1 MTSLVPFVLAWLATG
16 QLPAG
21 APPAGEGETGI
32 RSHSLT
38 IDQRTGTWHAKGDA
52 ILKTTTIEIR
62 ADEMTFDPE
71 EQRAIARGHVIL
83 FQGTLVAFAEEADVR
98 LETGEATLVEGTVLR
113 KAKVSP
119 DALLKAKT
127 REEVE
132 RLGSTSMSATGRHIQ
147 RVGPDHFLVDG
158 IAFTPCDCN
167 PVKPS
172 WRIRSLHADLIPGE
186 RALLTLPVIYVQGV
200 PILAFPWL
208 YLPMSD
214 RRTGL
219 LFTIPGSARGSFF
232 IQQPV
237 FVTMGRSYDMT
248 LTPGYY
254 FGGGDLLSVK
264 GPRLQ
269 TEFEYAPSV
278 RIQPYGRA
286 TLDLVY
292 DLQPKIHPITG
303 QPLPQIDPE
312 TGMAIKDPITGQP
325 VPDLSTHRGLRG
337 AGSLRH
343 SQDLTGGFYDRID
356 ASVVSD
362 GFFPQSL
369 SADLVTR
376 ETAYSQS
383 TATLYRRTAAN
394 YAGLNVAVR
403 QDLRFGYGFLDQAT
417 SPEDFPAHGPNPL
430 QRLPELIFDIPEARL
445 SRWLYGSLRIE
456 FSRLHPLQGST
467 GIDPALSP
475 DPAFQPYGYD
485 PSPHEARDR
494 IDFRPRLSIPLELGR
509 FVRLTPYAWYR
520 QDFYVGEV
528 TGSTHA
534 RGYPL
539 AGAIIETEISRVF
552 PTSSGSWRHSIAPS
566 FEVRYVPQVFGSVFG
581 TTADTYDEIDR
592 AVTPST
598 RSFLHGVAQLSQ
610 KLVQTDGTGARRFIR
625 LDIGQGF
632 DLQAGSAADTF
643 ARATMVA
650 VPLNAAVV
658 FRYDTRASRLAQFS
672 ANAGFDAGKGVA
684 FSFQY
689 DNLILAGPDSLRRG
703 IDELVGPPATATDPS
718 RQPFDRAQTLTA
730 HIGLKSKFGLAL
742 SYDIT
747 VSPENDIRCLP
758 SQDPNAPPLPDFCS
772 QNPLP
777 APWTI
782 RQQVVTLSINP
793 SCDCWRLDVRALL
806 PRQYILP
813 GFQAS
818 SGPLIDFGI
827 TLTLSRFGSFGLQ

>member
-1 MTSLVPFVLAWLATG
+1 MTSLVPFALAWLATG
-16 QLPAG
+16 QLPTG
-21 APPAGEGETGI
+21 VPPAGEGETGI
-32 RSHSLT
+32 RSESLE
-38 IDQRTGTWHAKGDA
+38 IDEKTGMWHAKGHA
-52 ILKTTTIEIR
+52 ILKTTSIEIR

-71 EQRAIARGHVIL
+71 EQRAIACGHVIF
-83 FQGTLVAFAEEADVR
+83 FQGTLVAFAEQADVR

-113 KAKVSP
+113 KANVSS
-119 DALLKAKT
+119 DALLKANT

-132 RLGSTSMSATGRHIQ
+132 RVGSTSMSATGRHLQ

-172 WRIRSLHADLIPGE
+172 WRIKSLHADLIPGE
-186 RALLTLPVIYVQGV
+186 RALLTLPVIYVGNV
-200 PILAFPWL
+200 PVLAFPWL

-237 FVTMGRSYDMT
+237 FITMGRSYDMT

-254 FGGGDLLSVK
+254 FGGGDNLSVK

-269 TEFEYAPSV
+269 TEFEYAPSA

-292 DLQPKIHPITG
+292 DKQPQLDPLNPTITKTDPTTGNPIT
-303 QPLPQIDPE
+303 
-312 TGMAIKDPITGQP
+312 
-325 VPDLSTHRGLRG
+325 RGLRG

-343 SQDLTGGFYDRID
+343 FQDFGDGFFGRID
-356 ASVVSD
+356 ASLVSD
-362 GFFPQSL
+362 GYFPQSL
-369 SADLVTR
+369 TADLTTR
-376 ETAYSQS
+376 ETGFTES
-383 TATLYRRTAAN
+383 TATVYRRRADN
-394 YAGLNVAVR
+394 YVGLDVAVR

-417 SPEDFPAHGPNPL
+417 SPGDFPAHGPNPL
-430 QRLPELIFDIPEARL
+430 QRLPELIVDVPEARL

-456 FSRLHPLQGST
+456 YSRLAPLQGST
-467 GIDPALSP
+467 GIDPAAA
-475 DPAFQPYGYD
+475 DPTVFPSGYD
-485 PSPHEARDR
+485 PSPLEARDR
-494 IDFRPRLSIPLELGR
+494 IDFRPRLSIPIELGR
-509 FVRLTPYAWYR
+509 FARLTPYAWYR
-520 QDFYVGEV
+520 QDLYVGEV
-528 TGSTHA
+528 TGTTHA

-539 AGAIIETEISRVF
+539 LGALLDTEISRSF
-552 PTSSGSWRHSIAPS
+552 PTKSGGWRHSIAPS
-566 FEVRYVPQVFGSVFG
+566 VEVRYVPQVFGPVFKSN
-581 TTADTYDEIDR
+581 ADTYDEIDR
-592 AVTPST
+592 ALTPST
-598 RSFLHGVAQLSQ
+598 TSFVHGVAQLSQ
-610 KLVQTDGTGARRFIR
+610 KLVQTEGTAVRRFIG

-632 DLQAGSAADTF
+632 DLQTGAAADAF
-643 ARATMVA
+643 ARAMLVA
-650 VPLNAAVV
+650 RPLNAAVV

-672 ANAGFDAGKGVA
+672 ANAGFDEGKGVA

-689 DNLILAGPDSLRRG
+689 DNLILAGPDNLRKG
-703 IDELVGPPATATDPS
+703 IDELVGPPATANAS

-730 HIGLKSKFGLAL
+730 HVGIKFKFGLAL

-747 VSPENDIRCLP
+747 VSPENDIRCQP
-758 SQDPNAPPLPDFCS
+758 SQDPNAPALPAFCS
-772 QNPLP
+772 ESPLP

-793 SCDCWRLDVRALL
+793 SCDCWRLDVRGLF
-806 PRQYILP
+806 PRQYIIP

-827 TLTLSRFGSFGLQ
+827 TLTLARFGSFGLQ